1 MNKFKLLSIALLAF
15 VGLGHAQELDQA
27 NKAIDAEQFEKA
39 KSILKKVL
47 VTKPE
52 NGKSAFLLGNIYL
65 AQNIADSAKI
75 YFQKGLKAAN
85 DSKLNYIGLGQ
96 LDLDNG
102 NLTAAQSNFD
112 LATQEVKKKDIEPYI
127 YLGKAYMNAN
137 KPDYT
142 NALLVLNKAKL
153 LKPQDAQLQLA
164 LGDAFY
170 GSKNQNEAYAAY
182 RNAFQIDPTL
192 IRARVQQGVL
202 LKGAKAYSEAIK
214 FLNEIEVSNPQYG
227 PVYRELAETYYY
239 WGANEPKKYNEYIQ
253 KALSYYEK
261 YMSLTDYS
269 LTSRMRHADFLIL
282 AKDYKALE
290 AEALKMK
297 ELDNV
302 NPRILRYLGYA
313 AYENGNS
320 DAALKALESFIAIPT
335 NKIIARDYLYLGL
348 AKMKIANN
356 RETKTIDVAGFD
368 AAVSFIKKSV
378 EMEITMTNDL
388 SEVGK
393 KLYEQKLYKEA
404 AAIYEIA
411 VTNVNSKNYLLD
423 NFYLGN
429 SLYFDNTRKEVVKP
443 DPIALQKADLAF
455 GNVITASPATQDAY
469 IFRARTNSLLEN
481 DEMASKYYLDYVNIA
496 LNKWQKLISDT
507 NNNLNAANK
516 SIDDN
521 FIDLYK
527 GTLKDFNYT
536 IYKDELDKDIQ
547 KFKPKLIEA
556 YNNVGAFYANT
567 DKVKAKGYF
576 AKTLA
581 MDPVNKYAT
590 ESLKMLK

>member
-15 VGLGHAQELDQA
+15 VGIGHAQELDQA

-142 NALLVLNKAKL
+142 KALVVLNKAKL

-170 GSKNQNEAYAAY
+170 GAKNQNEAYAAY

-313 AYENGNS
+313 AYENGNT

-455 GNVITASPATQDAY
+455 GNVITASPTTQDAY
-469 IFRARTNSLLEN
+469 IFRARTNSLLSN
-481 DEMASKYYLDYVNIA
+481 DELTIKYYQDYINVVTAKGEEELAKPAIKTKFIESYNNIA
-496 LNKWQKLISDT
+496 
-507 NNNLNAANK
+507 AA
-516 SIDDN
+516 
-521 FIDLYK
+521 
-527 GTLKDFNYT
+527 
-536 IYKDELDKDIQ
+536 
-547 KFKPKLIEA
+547 
-556 YNNVGAFYANT
+556 YANT
-567 DKVKAKGYF
+567 DKVKAKEYF

>member
-142 NALLVLNKAKL
+142 KALVVLNKAKL

-170 GSKNQNEAYAAY
+170 GAKNQNEAYAAY
-182 RNAFQIDPTL
+182 RNAFQIDPIL

-313 AYENGNS
+313 AYENGNT

-356 RETKTIDVAGFD
+356 RETKTIDLAGFD
-368 AAVSFIKKSV
+368 SAVSFIKKSV

-469 IFRARTNSLLEN
+469 IFRARTNSLLSN
-481 DEMASKYYLDYVNIA
+481 DELTIKYYQDYINVVTAKGEEELAKPAIKTKFIESYNNIA
-496 LNKWQKLISDT
+496 
-507 NNNLNAANK
+507 AA
-516 SIDDN
+516 
-521 FIDLYK
+521 
-527 GTLKDFNYT
+527 
-536 IYKDELDKDIQ
+536 
-547 KFKPKLIEA
+547 
-556 YNNVGAFYANT
+556 YANT
-567 DKVKAKGYF
+567 DKVKAKEYF